1 MQSPAERPVFT
12 VSALARQARLLIE
25 ERFNIVQVEGE
36 ISNFS
41 RPASGH
47 WYFTLKDDSAQ
58 IRCAMFAG
66 RNRNVRPTPRNGNQ
80 VLIRGRVSLYEAR
93 GDFQIIVDALQPAGE
108 GALRAAFEELKMRL
122 AAEGLFD
129 DAGKATLPSLPR
141 HLTII
146 SSASGAALQ
155 DVLHVIERRFPAL
168 AVTLLPTAVQ
178 GAAAEP
184 QILAAL
190 ARASRLTTDVVLITR
205 GGGSLEDLWA
215 FNLESVARAIA
226 DCPHPVVAAIGHQT
240 DITIADY
247 VADIRAPTPSA
258 GAELIT
264 PAREELE
271 SLLRGYQQR
280 AVTVLLQE
288 LRFQQT
294 HLGHLGARLID
305 PRQILA
311 QRMQQADDLEA
322 RLILACRNTLA
333 NHRSRLRSIADVLK
347 ILQPARQLPAYAKRL
362 STCFR
367 QLHSTARQTTR
378 RLELALAGSA
388 RALQAVSP
396 LATLSRGYAV
406 LTSSEAGSIGSAV
419 TSVRQVSIGAALTA
433 HLHDGALELSV
444 EKLDEDNRL
453 PEISLASEPLPTT
466 RGTEKADE

>member
-1 MQSPAERPVFT
+1 MQSPAERPIFT
-12 VSALARQARLLIE
+12 VSTLARQARLLIE
-25 ERFNIVQVEGE
+25 EGFGVIQVEGE

-47 WYFTLKDDSAQ
+47 WYFTLKDASAQ

-66 RNRNVRPTPRNGNQ
+66 RNRNVRPTPRNGAQ
-80 VLIRGRVSLYEAR
+80 VLVRGRVSLYEAR
-93 GDFQIIVDALQPAGE
+93 GDFQIIVDALQPAGD
-108 GALRAAFEELKMRL
+108 GALRAAFEELKTRL

-129 DAGKATLPSLPR
+129 DVGKDTLPSLPR

-190 ARASRLTTDVVLITR
+190 AQASRLTTDVVLITR

-264 PAREELE
+264 PDRDELE
-271 SLLRGYQQR
+271 SLLRGYRRR
-280 AVTVLLQE
+280 AAAVLLQE
-288 LRFQQT
+288 LRLQQI

-311 QRMQQADDLEA
+311 QRMQHADDLEA
-322 RLILACRNTLA
+322 RLTLACRNALA
-333 NHRSRLRSIADVLK
+333 RQRSRLKSLADVLK
-347 ILQPARQLPAYAKRL
+347 VLHPARRLPTYAKRL
-362 STCFR
+362 STSFR
-367 QLHSTARQTTR
+367 QLHTAAQQTSK
-378 RLELALAGSA
+378 RLELSLAGSA

-396 LATLSRGYAV
+396 LATLNRGYAV
-406 LTSSEAGSIGSAV
+406 LTSPAPGSIGSAV
-419 TSVRQVSIGAALTA
+419 TSVRQVSIGAALIA
-433 HLHDGALELSV
+433 HLQDGALELSV

-453 PEISLASEPLPTT
+453 PDISAARDPETQAT
-466 RGTEKADE
+466 DE